1 MQRNG
6 TLYTILFTT
15 AVCGICSILVS
26 GAAVGLRSR
35 QQANQVLD
43 RRKQVLT
50 VAGLAKT
57 GAGMAADQINLTF
70 EQNIKP
76 RIVNLQTGEY
86 DDSIDPT
93 TFNQREAAADPARSR
108 PAPTNQSGIMTLPNQ
123 GLIYH
128 VVRDGKVE
136 QIILPVEGTGLW
148 SKMYGYLSLDTDTT
162 TVRGI
167 TFYEHGETPGL
178 GGEIEN
184 PRWQALWPGRKV
196 YSPQWAP
203 AIKVLKGAAGP
214 PDTDPYQVDGLSGAT
229 LTNRGVE
236 RLINFWLGED
246 GFGPYLRRVRE
257 KGI

>member
-6 TLYTILFTT
+6 TLYTILFT
-15 AVCGICSILVS
+15 AGVCGICSILVS

-50 VAGLAKT
+50 VAGLAKA
-57 GAGMAADQINLTF
+57 GASLSAAQINQTF
-70 EQNIKP
+70 EESVKP
-76 RIVNLQTGEY
+76 RVVNLQTGEY
-86 DDSIDPT
+86 DDSIEAA
-93 TFNQREAAADPARSR
+93 TFNQREASADPTRSR
-108 PAPTNQSGIMTLPNQ
+108 TAPTNQSGILRLPNQ
-123 GLIYH
+123 ALIYH
-128 VVRDGKVE
+128 VLRDGKVE
-136 QIILPVEGTGLW
+136 QILLPVEGTGLW
-148 SKMYGYLSLDTDTT
+148 SKLYGYLALDTDTT

-196 YSPQWAP
+196 YSGDWAP
-203 AIKVLKGAAGP
+203 AIRVIKGQAGP
-214 PDTDPYQVDGLSGAT
+214 PDTDPHQIDGISGAT
-229 LTNRGVE
+229 LTSRGVE
-236 RLINFWLGED
+236 RLINFWIGDD

-257 KGI
+257 KGV

>member
-6 TLYTILFTT
+6 TLYTILFT
-15 AVCGICSILVS
+15 AGVCGICSILVS

-43 RRKQVLT
+43 RRKQVLA
-50 VAGLAKT
+50 VAGITKAETALS
-57 GAGMAADQINLTF
+57 AAQINQTF
-70 EQNIKP
+70 DQNFKP

-86 DDSIDPT
+86 DDSVDLT

-108 PAPTNQSGIMTLPNQ
+108 AAPQNQSGVMRVPNQ
-123 GLIYH
+123 ALIYH
-128 VVRDGKVE
+128 VIRDGKVD
-136 QIILPVEGTGLW
+136 QIILPVEGRGLW
-148 SKMYGYLSLDTDTT
+148 SKLYGYLSLDTDTN

-184 PRWQALWPGRKV
+184 PRWQRLWSGRKV
-196 YSPQWAP
+196 YSAEWTPEIRV
-203 AIKVLKGAAGP
+203 IKGQAGSP
-214 PDTDPYQVDGLSGAT
+214 ETDPHRVDGLSGAT
-229 LTNRGVE
+229 LTSRGVE
-236 RLINFWLGED
+236 NLINFWLGEN

-257 KGI
+257 KGV

>member
-6 TLYTILFTT
+6 TLYTILFT
-15 AVCGICSILVS
+15 AGVCGICSILVS
-26 GAAVGLRSR
+26 GAAVGLRER

-43 RRKQVLT
+43 RRKQVLA
-50 VAGLAKT
+50 VAGLTKAE
-57 GAGMAADQINLTF
+57 MAMSAAQINQTF
-70 EQNIKP
+70 EENIKP

-93 TFNQREAAADPARSR
+93 KFNQREAAADPTRSR
-108 PAPTNQSGIMTLPNQ
+108 PAPPNQSGIMRLPNQ
-123 GLIYH
+123 ALIYQ
-128 VVRDGKVE
+128 VMREGKVD

-148 SKMYGYLSLDTDTT
+148 SKLYGYLALDTDTN

-184 PRWQALWPGRKV
+184 PRWQGRWPGRKIYTGDWV
-196 YSPQWAP
+196 P
-203 AIKVLKGAAGP
+203 AIRVVKGQAGP
-214 PDTDPYQVDGLSGAT
+214 PETDPHSVDGLSGAT
-229 LTNRGVE
+229 LTGRGVE
-236 RLINFWLGED
+236 KLINFWLGED

>member
-6 TLYTILFTT
+6 TLYTILFT
-15 AVCGICSILVS
+15 AGVCGICSILVS
-26 GAAVGLRSR
+26 GAAVGLRER
-35 QQANQVLD
+35 QQANQILE
-43 RRKQVLT
+43 RRRQVLA
-50 VAGLAKT
+50 VAGLTKT
-57 GAGMAADQINLTF
+57 EMALSAGQINQTF
-70 EQNIKP
+70 EESIKP

-93 TFNQREAAADPARSR
+93 KFNQREASADPTRSR
-108 PAPTNQSGIMTLPNQ
+108 PAPPNQSGIMRLPNQ
-123 GLIYH
+123 ALIYH

-148 SKMYGYLSLDTDTT
+148 SKLYGYLALDTDTN

-184 PRWQALWPGRKV
+184 PRWQGFWPGRKIYTAEWV
-196 YSPQWAP
+196 P
-203 AIKVLKGAAGP
+203 AIVVKKGPAGP
-214 PDTDPYQVDGLSGAT
+214 PETDPHSVDGLSGAT
-229 LTNRGVE
+229 LTGRGVE
-236 RLINFWLGED
+236 KLINFWFGED

-257 KGI
+257 KGV